1 MELVAARLIERT
13 KKYFILLIVFPV
25 FLGALGWFLPVGS
38 SESDI
43 PAHAE
48 ISLGSY
54 ENPNLNKTKQVI
66 VLLSNLPFYKENLP
80 DIYEE
85 YKEDILNDLS
95 VTPVSETNIRISFK
109 NHSQEDSIQVVN
121 KIAEAFLKL
130 DQSHYEQKQD
140 IMKKSIDQLRNETVG
155 PDAKVDQQ
163 RFLYELQSA
172 HLTMKPAV
180 LLKAADQQEI
190 GANAVSSKARAV
202 LGVLIGLTLALLWIV
217 IPELVREQKQ

>member
-13 KKYFILLIVFPV
+13 KKHFILLIVLPV
-25 FLGALGWFLPVGS
+25 FLGALGWFLPFGS

-66 VLLSNLPFYKENLP
+66 VLLSNLPFYKEHLP

-130 DQSHYEQKQD
+130 DQSHYEQKQE

-172 HLTMKPAV
+172 QLTMKPAV

-190 GANAVSSKARAV
+190 GVNAVSSKARAV